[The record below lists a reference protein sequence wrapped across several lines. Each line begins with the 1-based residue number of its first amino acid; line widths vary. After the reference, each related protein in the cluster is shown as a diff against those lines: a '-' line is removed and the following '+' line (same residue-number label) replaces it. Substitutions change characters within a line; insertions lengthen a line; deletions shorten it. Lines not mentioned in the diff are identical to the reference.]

1 MDQET
6 LQLIAT
12 FLGRV
17 QLQGNEVPAYNK
29 VIAALE
35 AEHNAAQL
43 SPKVAEEQSEE

>member
-29 VIAALE
+29 VMAALQSE
-35 AEHNAAQL
+35 AELANMATVV
-43 SPKVAEEQSEE
+43 KED